1 MCVYVYFVCVCV
13 CVCLG
18 AYLNV
23 CDREITFLGY
33 VSVDVLQF
41 SFSHRFVHIFSFLD
55 ERGRSTYV
63 WIMIMKI
70 TN

>member
-1 MCVYVYFVCVCV
+1 MYVHVIMCV

-33 VSVDVLQF
+33 VSIDVLQF
-41 SFSHRFVHIFSFLD
+41 S
-55 ERGRSTYV
+55 
-63 WIMIMKI
+63 
-70 TN
+70 